1 MSIHVTMGAVG
12 SIPAVVGNLA
22 NRMLYYLMGANY
34 NQQSISRSAVSGN
47 EFLVRWRGQDFHVYD
62 RMGYVIRNTSTYLSA
77 SSLTVLH

>member
-47 EFLVRWRGQDFHVYD
+47 EFLVRWRGKDFHVYD
-62 RMGYVIRNTSTYLSA
+62 RMGYVFWGTERAFLIIS
-77 SSLTVLH
+77 HF